1 MTALL
6 DNLPTL
12 LPSAI
17 LWAQS
22 QQQRILQSGRP
33 LNAHER
39 KVAGLVGVSEIERVR
54 VLLIVE
60 LPQPSEPDLRAA
72 ALEAGLLGPQT
83 DGMTFGHGIYIR
95 AGKARDRLLS
105 HELRHVHQY
114 ETAGSIAAFL
124 EQYLLQIATDGYE
137 RAPFEIDARREER
150 G

>member
-6 DNLPTL
+6 EKLPTL
-12 LPSAI
+12 LPPAI
-17 LWAQS
+17 FWAQS
-22 QQQRILQSGRP
+22 QEQRILTTGRP

-39 KVAGLVGVSEIERVR
+39 KVAGLVGVTDIERVR
-54 VLLIVE
+54 IVLIVD
-60 LPQPSEPDLRAA
+60 LPQPPEPELQTAA
-72 ALEAGLLGPQT
+72 REAGILGPDT

-114 ETAGSIAAFL
+114 ETAGSIQAFL
-124 EQYLLQIATDGYE
+124 EQYLLQIATEGYE
-137 RAPFEIDARREER
+137 RAPFEVDARRHER